1 MPVRRKRPPPPSRV
15 DLDEGV
21 VSDVLALVAKHGN
34 LSEACAATPG
44 GPKPGDVRR
53 WLRSEGMADV
63 LTDALAEYA
72 SRETR
77 VMTKRLLD
85 LADNEID
92 MTQAPVDPDE
102 RRLWLDV
109 AKFNRRAKADAL
121 KFSITALKPDGPKM
135 VQNNDNRSV
144 GGPISPIALAFQE
157 RRG

>member
-1 MPVRRKRPPPPSRV
+1 MPARRRQPPPSRV
-15 DLDEGV
+15 DLDEAV
-21 VSDVLALVAKHGN
+21 VSDVLGKVAKLGN
-34 LSEACAATPG
+34 LSEACALTPG

-53 WLRSEGMADV
+53 WLRAEGMTEV

-77 VMTKRLLD
+77 AMTKRLLD
-85 LADNEID
+85 LVDDEID
-92 MTQAPVDPDE
+92 LTQAPVDPEE
-102 RRLWLDV
+102 RKLWLDV

-144 GGPISPIALAFQE
+144 GGPVSPVALAFQE